1 MTVFVKLNFSR
12 HWIMVYRLW
21 LRTKR
26 NTTLR
31 LSLSLSLDRLFPRAT
46 GRRLPWI
53 RHGDESVYIYT
64 YPIYIYIYIY
74 LYIIRIRIYNIY
86 VHSNGWIASVRTGL
100 YARLLFFPRLI
111 VLLLEYL
118 YTQRIFLTP
127 FLRFYRRIRKISRK
141 LTTIFHESLKLD
153 WNSHIVRVRV

>member
-31 LSLSLSLDRLFPRAT
+31 LSLSLSIVFFRAPPVDVYLEFAT
-46 GRRLPWI
+46 GTR
-53 RHGDESVYIYT
+53 VC
-64 YPIYIYIYIY
+64 IYIHI

-86 VHSNGWIASVRTGL
+86 VHSTDES
-100 YARLLFFPRLI
+100 
-111 VLLLEYL
+111 
-118 YTQRIFLTP
+118 
-127 FLRFYRRIRKISRK
+127 RRCEPAFTLVS
-141 LTTIFHESLKLD
+141 FSFQD
-153 WNSHIVRVRV
+153 